1 MKVQKWRNP
10 TNVHS
15 RLSSCYFNSKRTNA
29 INFIK
34 DLCPELN
41 EFITEKFLE
50 THLQLQQ
57 LQRKYKQRKLRK
69 LFKME
74 CLNEAPSLTR
84 CQYLSQV

>member
-1 MKVQKWRNP
+1 MTVQKWRNP

-15 RLSSCYFNSKRTNA
+15 RLSSSCFNSKWT
-29 INFIK
+29 NFIK
-34 DLCPELN
+34 DICPELN

-57 LQRKYKQRKLRK
+57 LQRKYKQRQLRK

-84 CQYLSQV
+84 CQHLSQV